1 MLSSSS
7 TSKRTFRRRI
17 LVSLLCLSA
26 GISLVYFWS
35 DICLWRTEAN
45 LQQRK
50 NVAAEKWL
58 KRSRWF
64 SRGVDQRTC
73 LLQLRVARRSGD
85 FREVERLLNQASK
98 VGVPRKELERERW
111 LAMAQTNQFEAMQ
124 SHWNDLLK
132 DARDDEPEIARAH
145 YTWAMIYHNHELAK
159 WTLELWHQDYPND
172 PEPLIL
178 TGRYHQSMTSWESS
192 ERAYRAALDVAPE
205 NADCQLSLAKVLQI
219 RLKTDEAI
227 PLFQK
232 YLRQR
237 PNDASAQQGL
247 AESLATRGE
256 VDKAIQTFQ
265 EGLKSHPDNLMLLKS
280 CGELM
285 LSSGDA
291 AGAAVLL
298 EKAYKMVPEHANL
311 ANSLARAW
319 KASGRAAEAEPLF
332 AFVAESQPKLLEMG
346 AMEKQLRDQPNNLE
360 LRMKI
365 AEIVA
370 RFVSRRDAIRWYEN
384 LLLIAPKYKPAHEEL
399 VKLYQSLGEDKLAM
413 RHATGF
419 EQDAKP

>member
-1 MLSSSS
+1 M
-7 TSKRTFRRRI
+7 
-17 LVSLLCLSA
+17 
-26 GISLVYFWS
+26 VYFWS
-35 DICLWRTEAN
+35 DLCLWRAEAN
-45 LQQRK
+45 LTRRNQI
-50 NVAAEKWL
+50 AAENWL

-64 SRGVDQRTC
+64 SQGLDQRTC
-73 LLQLRVARRSGD
+73 LLQLRVARRSGH

-98 VGVPRKELERERW
+98 VGVHRKELERERW
-111 LAMAQTNQFEAMQ
+111 LAMAQTNQFDAMQ
-124 SHWNDLLK
+124 SHWNDLLN

-145 YTWAMIYHNHELAK
+145 YAWAMIYHNHDLAK
-159 WTLELWHQDYPND
+159 WTLELWHQDYPKD
-172 PEPLIL
+172 PEPMLL
-178 TGRYHQSMTSWESS
+178 LGRYYQSMTSWESS
-192 ERAYRAALDVAPE
+192 EKAYREALSIAPE
-205 NADCQLSLAKVLQI
+205 NEECQLSLAKVLQI

-232 YLRQR
+232 YLRQH
-237 PNDASAQQGL
+237 PNDATAIRGL

-256 VDKAIQTFQ
+256 VEKAIQMLQ
-265 EGLKSHPDNLMLLKS
+265 EALKTHPDDFMIQKS

-285 LSSGDA
+285 LSKGDTV
-291 AGAAVLL
+291 GAAAIL
-298 EKAYKMVPEHANL
+298 EKAYQTVPEHANL

-319 KASGRAAEAEPLF
+319 KACGRTAEAEPLF

-370 RFVSRRDAIRWYEN
+370 RFVSRRDAVRWYEN
-384 LLLIAPKYKPAHEEL
+384 LLLIAPNYKPAHQEL

-413 RHATGF
+413 RHADGL
-419 EQDAKP
+419 EQDSK